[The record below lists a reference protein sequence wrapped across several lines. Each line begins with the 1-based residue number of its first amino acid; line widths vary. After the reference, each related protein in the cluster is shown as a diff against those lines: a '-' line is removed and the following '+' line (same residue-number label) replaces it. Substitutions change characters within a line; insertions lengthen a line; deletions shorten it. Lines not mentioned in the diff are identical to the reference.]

1 MSFLAPLFL
10 IGAAAIALPIVFHL
24 IRRTVKDRVPFSALL
39 FLKPSP
45 PRLTKRSHLENLLL
59 LALRCLVICLLA
71 AGFARP
77 YLRQTAAE
85 PPKAAPG
92 QRVVLVLDTSASMR
106 RQGLWEAALK
116 VVRDHVRRAG
126 GSDSL
131 ALITFDLA
139 PKTLLSF
146 EDWQRAPSDSRSA
159 LIEERLSLAAPTWN
173 STHIGK
179 AVVSAAEIAADA
191 ARADND
197 GAARSRVV
205 LISDIQQGAKLD
217 GLQSFEW
224 PRGTEVAI
232 VSVAPG
238 RGENAGLRIVPPPT
252 NTLSVTNIP
261 PRAFVV
267 NTPGAN
273 AEQFK
278 LGWASQAGFAHA
290 PVEAHVPA
298 GQSRSIAL
306 PAPPQGATNLSLLL
320 VGDSEP
326 FDNRAYHAAPPRRAS
341 RVAYIGADS
350 ANDPNG
356 HHFFVRRAFPETASL
371 AVRVESLQPGSVTEI
386 QADLVIATQLNAADA
401 PALRKHLEAGKGA
414 LIVAAAGTDLSML
427 AAITSGAA
435 PAATE
440 ATGNYVMLSEIDF
453 EHPIFAPFRDARF
466 SDFTKI
472 HFWKHRKLDLAAVP
486 NARAIASFDDLSP
499 ALVQLPVGRGSLY
512 ILASGW
518 SPAESQ
524 LAVSSKFVPLLFSI
538 LEQTT
543 PVLGSTRQLHI
554 GDTIAFP
561 ADAKADSI
569 AVTKPDGTTVEW
581 KRNEAFAATDQPG
594 FYTAPTANLTFA
606 VNLDPAES
614 RTAPLPEEQL
624 ASLGMPLKAEELE
637 IPAEL
642 KQKRE
647 QLLLATEQES
657 RQKLWRKLLF
667 ACLALLLIE
676 TLAAWIASNRQ
687 PAAATTP
694 AV

>member
-10 IGAAAIALPIVFHL
+10 AGAAAIALPIIFHL

-45 PRLTKRSHLENLLL
+45 PRLTKRSNLENLLL

-77 YLRQTAAE
+77 YFRQTAAE
-85 PPKAAPG
+85 PPKSAPG
-92 QRVVLVLDTSASMR
+92 QRVVLVVDTSASMR
-106 RQGLWEAALK
+106 RQGLWDAARK
-116 VVRDHVRRAG
+116 VVLEQARRAQ

-131 ALITFDLA
+131 AMVTFDLA
-139 PKTLLSF
+139 PKTILSF
-146 EDWQRAPSDSRSA
+146 EDWQRTPSDARVA
-159 LIEERLSLAAPTWN
+159 LVEERLALAAPSWN

-179 AVVSAAEIAADA
+179 ALTSAAEVAVDA

-197 GAARSRVV
+197 GAARSRLV
-205 LISDIQQGAKLD
+205 LISDLQQGAKLD

-224 PRGTEVAI
+224 PRGMEVSVI
-232 VSVAPG
+232 SVAPG
-238 RGENAGLRIVPPPT
+238 RAENAGLRIVPPPT
-252 NTLSVTNIP
+252 ETLSVTNIP

-267 NTPGAN
+267 NSPGTA

-278 LGWASQAGFAHA
+278 IGWASAQGFAQA
-290 PVEAHVPA
+290 PIEAHVPA

-326 FDNRAYHAAPPRRAS
+326 FDNRAFHAAPPRRAS
-341 RVAYIGADS
+341 RVAYIGSDS

-356 HHFFVRRAFPETASL
+356 QHFFVRRAFPETASL
-371 AVRVESLQPGSVTEI
+371 SVRVEALQPGSVGEI
-386 QADLVIATQLNAADA
+386 NADLVIATQLTAADA
-401 PALRKHLEAGKGA
+401 PALRKHLEAGKG
-414 LIVAAAGTDLSML
+414 LLLVAAANTDLSVL
-427 AAITSGAA
+427 ASITGGAA
-435 PAATE
+435 PSSTE
-440 ATGNYVMLSEIDF
+440 ATGNYVMLSEINF

-472 HFWKHRKLDLAAVP
+472 HFWKHRKLDLTAVP

-499 ALVQLPVGRGSLY
+499 ALAQLPVGRGSLY

-543 PVLGSTRQLHI
+543 PVLGSTRQLHV

-561 ADAKADSI
+561 ADAKVDSI
-569 AVTKPDGTTVEW
+569 PVTKPDGAVVDW
-581 KRNEAFAATDQPG
+581 KRGEAFAQTDQPG
-594 FYTAPTANLTFA
+594 FFHAPTANLTFA
-606 VNLDPAES
+606 VNLDPSES

-647 QLLLATEQES
+647 QLLLATEQEG
-657 RQKLWRKLLF
+657 RQKLWRKLLI
-667 ACLALLLIE
+667 ACLALLLVE
-676 TLAAWIASNRQ
+676 TIAAWRATNRQ
-687 PAAATTP
+687 PVAAA
-694 AV
+694 A